1 MTNYIF
7 TKSVFLGL
15 LIVLTGCSK
24 QLGQITTSEL
34 ERDEL
39 ASVVTTI
46 TIDGNLEG
54 VFDIITTARFWPQW
68 HPATTEVGGVTQ
80 RPYQLGDRIHERG
93 RIRNKDYL
101 ITWKVTEYIRPTH
114 VVLRSERSAA
124 EITYSFHENVYKT
137 VFERNLE
144 FRMEDLDDLM
154 LTRDQVVGLMKAQ
167 SESAVNEVKN
177 SVEKILR
184 EESRELR

>member
-1 MTNYIF
+1 M
-7 TKSVFLGL
+7 L
-15 LIVLTGCSK
+15 
-24 QLGQITTSEL
+24 
-34 ERDEL
+34 
-39 ASVVTTI
+39 
-46 TIDGNLEG
+46 
-54 VFDIITTARFWPQW
+54 
-68 HPATTEVGGVTQ
+68 
-80 RPYQLGDRIHERG
+80 
-93 RIRNKDYL
+93 
-101 ITWKVTEYIRPTH
+101 TWKVTEYIRPTH

-124 EITYSFHENVYKT
+124 EITYSFHENVDKT

-144 FRMEDLDDLM
+144 YRMEDLDDLM